1 MKRYMLDTNTIS
13 HLVKEHPA
21 VARRV
26 VSAPMASLCISV
38 ITEGE
43 LLFGLAKR
51 PHATRLHHAVMEV
64 LRRVTVLP
72 WDRTA
77 ADSYGTVRATMERQG
92 KILAPLDLLIAT
104 QALSVSATLVTNDR
118 AFAQVSGLHIEDWT
132 E

>member
-1 MKRYMLDTNTIS
+1 MKQYMLDTNTIS
-13 HLVKEHPA
+13 HLIKEHPA

-26 VSAPMASLCISV
+26 VSAPMASLCISA

-51 PHATRLHHAVMEV
+51 PHAKRLHHAVMEI

-77 ADSYGTVRATMERQG
+77 AESYGTLRATMERQG

-104 QALSVSATLVTNDR
+104 QALSVSAVLVTNDR
-118 AFAQVSGLHIEDWT
+118 AFGQVSELHIEDWT
-132 E
+132 Q